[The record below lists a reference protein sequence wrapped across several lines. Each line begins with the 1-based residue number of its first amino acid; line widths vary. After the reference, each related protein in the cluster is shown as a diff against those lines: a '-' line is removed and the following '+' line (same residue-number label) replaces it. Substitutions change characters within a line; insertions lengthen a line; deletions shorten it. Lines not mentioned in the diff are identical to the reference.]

1 MIGTIVKIKNN
12 TPVMGIVI
20 KQADDLRYWRV
31 LGMNDLRWYEL
42 RLDNPY
48 VEVVSESR

>member
-1 MIGTIVKIKNN
+1 MAGTLVKIKNN

-20 KQADDLRYWRV
+20 KQADDDGYWRV
-31 LGMNDLRWYEL
+31 LGIYDHKWYTL